1 MRVRL
6 SFGVVAVLA
15 LAVSAA
21 VAGCAG
27 RGSLLAVPSGAG
39 GHQLSVKSVTTL
51 GAYNVDKTKTVVAG
65 ISSGGF
71 MAVQMHVAYSG
82 TFHYAAIYAG
92 GPYYCAQDSLTTA
105 ETTCQYATSS
115 SLSASESY
123 LDAQSK
129 AGTIDPESNLSGQKA
144 YLWSGTMDYT
154 VEQKTMNDLNTEY
167 QHYGVTTTY
176 DNSYPAGHGWESLDG
191 TVACG
196 TTASPYMIDCSSYDS
211 QKTWLTYFYGSVNAR
226 NTGTRTGT
234 LINFDQTAY
243 GGGANDLDTNGY
255 LYVPST
261 CAQGQQCRLIVALD
275 GCLQT
280 QASIGTTFISDAG
293 LEEYADTNNLLL
305 LFPYQVSSSTP
316 NNPNGCWDWW
326 GYETSTYAL
335 QSGPQ
340 MTAIKKMVDRI
351 QSGSGATPTPSPTP
365 TATPTGGP
373 TPTPTPTPHGTATP
387 TPVPTATPTPTPHAT
402 ATPTPTPTP
411 HATATPTPTPTPT
424 ATPKPPCYLAS
435 NYAQVQAGR
444 AHESGGYALANGSN
458 QNMGL
463 DNVFYTTSLEE
474 TGSNYWV
481 IVTACP

>member
-1 MRVRL
+1 MRARASIGLVT
-6 SFGVVAVLA
+6 A
-15 LAVSAA
+15 LAIVGVAA
-21 VAGCAG
+21 VAGCTG
-27 RGSLLAVPSGAG
+27 GGGTLLATPSN
-39 GHQLSVKSVTTL
+39 GHRLGLESVVTL
-51 GAYNVDKTKTVVAG
+51 GAYNVDKTKTAVAG

-71 MAVQMHVAYSG
+71 MAVQMHVAYSK

-167 QHYGVTTTY
+167 QHYGVATTY

-191 TVACG
+191 EVACG

-211 QKTWLTYFYGSVNAR
+211 EKTWLTFFYGSVNSR
-226 NTGTRTGT
+226 NAGARTGT
-234 LINFDQTAY
+234 LINFDQTPY

-255 LYVPST
+255 LYVPGT

-275 GCLQT
+275 GCVQT
-280 QASIGTTFISDAG
+280 QASIGTKFITESG
-293 LEEYADTNNLLL
+293 LEEYADTNNLLIL
-305 LFPYQVSSSTP
+305 YPYQVSSSTP

-340 MTAIKKMVDRI
+340 MTAIKKMVDHI
-351 QSGSGATPTPSPTP
+351 QSGSTATPTPVP
-365 TATPTGGP
+365 TPTGGP
-373 TPTPTPTPHGTATP
+373 TPTPG
-387 TPVPTATPTPTPHAT
+387 PTATPTPHPTPT
-402 ATPTPTPTP
+402 PTGGPTPTPRPTPTPTPRATPTPTPTP
-411 HATATPTPTPTPT
+411 APVCFTG
-424 ATPKPPCYLAS
+424 S

-444 AHESGGYALANGSN
+444 AHESIGYALANGSN

-463 DNVFYTTSLEE
+463 DNVFYQTTLKQ
-474 TGSNYWV
+474 TGPNYYV
-481 IVTACP
+481 IGTCP